1 MYCVLRWNIRS
12 THWADSKY
20 YICLVRNHWN
30 CPISTQYATCCF
42 TQQTRYAGLTD
53 LITNTING
61 NLIICRYNNVQ
72 RTEICWRHCSK
83 LTRAS
88 CDRIADCMDLLTH
101 TTLTF
106 LMHSHQ
112 VNVTCVGGGAK
123 QWVIHSAR
131 PSDTETSL
139 VIHVNFQ
146 KNINQHV
153 NKLLIHFF
161 TKPWTESF
169 LESVTRQKFKRK
181 LTDWLFNGLTF
192 NVNYN

>member
-112 VNVTCVGGGAK
+112 VNVTCVGGGKAMGDPFSQTK
-123 QWVIHSAR
+123 WYRNFTCHSCEL
-131 PSDTETSL
+131 SKKYKSTC
-139 VIHVNFQ
+139 
-146 KNINQHV
+146 
-153 NKLLIHFF
+153 
-161 TKPWTESF
+161 
-169 LESVTRQKFKRK
+169 
-181 LTDWLFNGLTF
+181 
-192 NVNYN
+192 